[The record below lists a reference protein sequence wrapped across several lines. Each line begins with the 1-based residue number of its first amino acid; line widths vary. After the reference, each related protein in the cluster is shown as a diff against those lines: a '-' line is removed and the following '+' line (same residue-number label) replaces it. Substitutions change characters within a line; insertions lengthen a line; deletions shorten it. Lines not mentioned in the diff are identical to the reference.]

1 MRTIVLGFAFLV
13 ACGSARDSGGGG
25 SSPAATD
32 PGGPPRVTDSDSAK
46 ASIGKT
52 VRVAGTALNAKLGPV
67 VSTGGLVIYCFGRQE
82 WSADQ
87 VGQPVSVTGTLE
99 QTDEFK
105 AEVGP
110 DGEQTAGTGGRDWV
124 IRDCKVETG
133 QAPAAA
139 GEVDRGGGG
148 W

>member
-1 MRTIVLGFAFLV
+1 MIAFALLV
-13 ACGSARDSGGGG
+13 ACGSASDSGGGG
-25 SSPAATD
+25 GTTPSATEPA
-32 PGGPPRVTDSDSAK
+32 GPALPRVTDSDSAK
-46 ASIGKT
+46 ASVGQK
-52 VRVAGTALNAKLGPV
+52 VRVTGAALNAKLGPV

-87 VGQPVSVTGTLE
+87 VGQQMSVTGTLE

-124 IRDCKVETG
+124 IRDCTVEK
-133 QAPAAA
+133 P
-139 GEVDRGGGG
+139 
-148 W
+148 

>member
-1 MRTIVLGFAFLV
+1 VIAFALLV

-25 SSPAATD
+25 TAPAATE
-32 PGGPPRVTDSDSAK
+32 PAGPALPRVTDSDSAK
-46 ASIGKT
+46 ASVGQK
-52 VRVAGTALNAKLGPV
+52 VRVTGAALNAKLGPV

-87 VGQPVSVTGTLE
+87 VGKQMSVTGTLE

-110 DGEQTAGTGGRDWV
+110 EGEQTAGTGGRDWV
-124 IRDCKVETG
+124 IRDCTVET
-133 QAPAAA
+133 P
-139 GEVDRGGGG
+139 
-148 W
+148 

>member
-1 MRTIVLGFAFLV
+1 MKATLLCAFLFF
-13 ACGSARDSGGGG
+13 ACAGSSDGGGG
-25 SSPAATD
+25 TTSPSGTAPEASASSEPL
-32 PGGPPRVTDSDSAK
+32 VTDSDSAK

-52 VRVAGTALNAKLGPV
+52 VRVSGTALNAKLGPV

-82 WSADQ
+82 WRADQ
-87 VGQPVSVTGTLE
+87 VGQPVAVTGTLE

-124 IRDCKVETG
+124 IRDCKVE
-133 QAPAAA
+133 
-139 GEVDRGGGG
+139 DR
-148 W
+148 